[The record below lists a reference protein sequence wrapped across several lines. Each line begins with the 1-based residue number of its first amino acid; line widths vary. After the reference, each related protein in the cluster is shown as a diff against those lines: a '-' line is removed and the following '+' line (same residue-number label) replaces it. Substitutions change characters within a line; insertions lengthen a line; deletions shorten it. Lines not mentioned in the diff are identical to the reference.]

1 MSLAKQAYSNRL
13 FFCQPLWRQLLLL
26 CLCLYSC
33 SSVLSSENLF
43 DEALTAYKGGMYSR
57 ARNSLELYL
66 RKKPLDQSANYLMG
80 CILLKQNYHDLAKSR
95 FEYCQK
101 LNPKSAAGKLSRE
114 ALQSMQFGQAGQ
126 SGQGN
131 NLQNHPRLEPP
142 ASETD
147 SLARERR
154 LGEERARLTKEAED
168 KIAIKKRVMEDQIH
182 DLNVQE
188 EQALRNLMPV
198 RRRFGGSYVNQEARD
213 AVKKEFDERRD
224 ALKTAHEKEA
234 DQIRRQYQ
242 DRIEA
247 YEDTLE
253 SIESRKVQR
262 RN

>member
-1 MSLAKQAYSNRL
+1 MRKAKQPYLNRL
-13 FFCQPLWRQLLLL
+13 FFCQLLWRQLFLL
-26 CLCLYSC
+26 CLSLYAC
-33 SSVLSSENLF
+33 RAVQASENLF

-80 CILLKQNYHDLAKSR
+80 CILLKQNCHDLAKSR

-101 LNPKSAAGKLSRE
+101 LNPKSAAGKLSTQ
-114 ALQSMQFGQAGQ
+114 ALQIMQSPPG
-126 SGQGN
+126 SN
-131 NLQNHPRLEPP
+131 NLMNLPSLPHSAPV
-142 ASETD
+142 TD
-147 SLARERR
+147 SLTREQR
-154 LGEERARLTKEAED
+154 LREESARLNKEAEE
-168 KIAIKKRVMEDQIH
+168 KIAVKKRVLEDQIH
-182 DLNVQE
+182 DLNLQE

-198 RRRFGGSYVNQEARD
+198 RRRFGGSYVNQEARN

-224 ALKTAHEKEA
+224 ALRTAHEEEA

-253 SIESRKVQR
+253 SIESRKVHR